1 MTQIDATSPPQGRTA
16 LDYGARTSAAER
28 SFARFHD
35 VLAGF
40 WLVFWLMNGLD
51 KFFNQPTFFGVTRDG
66 SFIEYFSRIDLPE
79 SVALFALYSIG
90 VAEVALGIS
99 FIVALMSRER
109 FKSLIVNNLEVAL
122 GIFVLFALGDILFGD
137 RKELWEHGC
146 YIGLI
151 VLSYGVAQARL
162 WMDEQR
168 SQRGNS

>member
-1 MTQIDATSPPQGRTA
+1 MTQLDATEGHQAAWSSRR
-16 LDYGARTSAAER
+16 DARGGVAEA

-51 KFFNQPTFFGVTRDG
+51 KFFNQPNFFGVTRDG
-66 SFIEYFSRIDLPE
+66 MFIEYFSRIDLPE

-90 VAEVALGIS
+90 VAEVALGVS
-99 FIVALMSRER
+99 FIVALMFRER
-109 FKSLIVNNLEVAL
+109 FKTLIVNNLEVAL

-151 VLSYGVAQARL
+151 IMSYGVAQARL

>member
-1 MTQIDATSPPQGRTA
+1 MTQLDATEGHRATWSSRG
-16 LDYGARTSAAER
+16 DARGGVAEA

-51 KFFNQPTFFGVTRDG
+51 KFFNQPTFFGVTRDAM
-66 SFIEYFSRIDLPE
+66 FIEYFSRIGLPE
-79 SVALFALYSIG
+79 SAALFALYSIG
-90 VAEVALGIS
+90 VAEVALGVS
-99 FIVALMSRER
+99 FIVALMFRER
-109 FKSLIVNNLEVAL
+109 FKTLIVNNLEVAL

-151 VLSYGVAQARL
+151 IMSYGVAQARL

-168 SQRGNS
+168 SQRRNS